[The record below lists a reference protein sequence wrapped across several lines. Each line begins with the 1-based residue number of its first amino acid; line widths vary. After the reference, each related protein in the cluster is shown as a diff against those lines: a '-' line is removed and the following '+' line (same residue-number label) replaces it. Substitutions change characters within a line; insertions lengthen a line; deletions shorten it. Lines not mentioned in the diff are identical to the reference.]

1 MGPLLPPFLSPIP
14 GTHVILFLLFILFIF
29 TVFPI
34 NILYLRKKHVPSFQ
48 IHTCIWFADF
58 FLGQNAHMHVSKLF
72 SYFDFDLISLQ
83 TASTAAEADL
93 PPTNPIR
100 LGLALNYS
108 VFYYEIMHSAER
120 FVEVLFFALNLQKFD
135 KLVIFDV

>member
-1 MGPLLPPFLSPIP
+1 MSHLSSLL
-14 GTHVILFLLFILFIF
+14 IF
-29 TVFPI
+29 
-34 NILYLRKKHVPSFQ
+34 
-48 IHTCIWFADF
+48 F
-58 FLGQNAHMHVSKLF
+58 FLDRMLTLHVSKLF

-120 FVEVLFFALNLQKFD
+120 FVKST
-135 KLVIFDV
+135 IFCP

>member
-1 MGPLLPPFLSPIP
+1 MLTL
-14 GTHVILFLLFILFIF
+14 
-29 TVFPI
+29 
-34 NILYLRKKHVPSFQ
+34 
-48 IHTCIWFADF
+48 
-58 FLGQNAHMHVSKLF
+58 HVSKLF
-72 SYFDFDLISLQ
+72 SYFDFDFDLISLQ

-120 FVEVLFFALNLQKFD
+120 FVKST
-135 KLVIFDV
+135 IFCP